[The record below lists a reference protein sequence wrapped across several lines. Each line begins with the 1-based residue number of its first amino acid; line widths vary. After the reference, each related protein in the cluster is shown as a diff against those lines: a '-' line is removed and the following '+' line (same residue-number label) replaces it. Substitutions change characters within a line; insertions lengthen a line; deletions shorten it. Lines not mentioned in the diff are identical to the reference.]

1 MSSENP
7 LVLIVDDD
15 QLTRSALR
23 DGLKQIDI
31 DAAEAKDGKEGLEKA
46 TQLKPT
52 LIVLDE
58 NLPDMQGQAVLESIR
73 KEEWGKE
80 LPVIAFTVSNDINL
94 MNQSLKSGITEYL
107 DKANVSVQQVIEIIQ
122 LRLSAS

>member
-1 MSSENP
+1 MPSEKP
-7 LVLIVDDD
+7 LVLIIDDD

-31 DAAEAKDGKEGLEKA
+31 DSAEAKDGKEGLDKA
-46 TQLKPT
+46 AQLQPA
-52 LIVLDE
+52 LVVLDE
-58 NLPDMQGQAVLESIR
+58 NLPDMQGQVVLETIR

-94 MNQSLKSGITEYL
+94 MNQSLKSGVTEYL
-107 DKANVSVQQVIEIIQ
+107 DKANVSVKQVIEIIQ
-122 LRLSAS
+122 LRLNAS